1 MESSV
6 RAQRFLQELGVVS
19 AFAKGDRFLLV
30 GPVYTLRRDADTRIR
45 MIFARGE
52 KKGEIQVGY
61 ASAGTTGGWTVVE
74 IEPYTMRSFGYYQRR
89 LKRIGDWHVTPPAE
103 AFLEL

>member
-6 RAQRFLQELGVVS
+6 RARRVLVDLGVEG

-30 GPVYTLRRDADTRIR
+30 GPVYTLRRDADTRVR
-45 MIFARGE
+45 MVFARGE
-52 KKGEIQVGY
+52 KRGEVLVGY
-61 ASAGTTGGWTVVE
+61 VSAGAGAWAVAE
-74 IEPYTMRSFGYYQRR
+74 LEPYTLRSYGYYQRR
-89 LKRIGDWHVTPPAE
+89 LKRIGDWDHTPPPQ

>member
-6 RAQRFLQELGVVS
+6 RAQRVLQDLGVVD
-19 AFAKGDRFLLV
+19 AFAKGDRYLLV

-45 MIFARGE
+45 MVFARGE
-52 KKGEIQVGY
+52 KRGDVQVGY
-61 ASAGTTGGWTVVE
+61 ASAGPTGGWEIVE
-74 IEPYTMRSFGYYQRR
+74 IEPYTMRSLGYYQRR
-89 LKRIGDWHVTPPAE
+89 LKRIGDWHVTPLVE